1 MVVYPYPAE
10 EEDRIVFISYSNT
23 RTHALVNGTKAVFDF
38 ITEDKYE
45 TSHKQYYNAYIAMD
59 VFIVYFQ
66 A

>member
-38 ITEDKYE
+38 ITKKKLRRI
-45 TSHKQYYNAYIAMD
+45 TSNIIMP
-59 VFIVYFQ
+59 I
-66 A
+66 

>member
-23 RTHALVNGTKAVFDF
+23 RTHALVNGINGIDF
-38 ITEDKYE
+38 ITEKKIE
-45 TSHKQYYNAYIAMD
+45 TNHKQYYNAYIAMD